1 MLSKDNKLYDK
12 TVITDESIISS
23 VFGLCVLLRILLGML
38 IILGKVG
45 KVFILC
51 LCSLVVY
58 GFYNKY
64 ELVGDSTWKCYPKVM
79 LTYGSVALIN
89 IFSDDEHVKK
99 TSGMLLI
106 SEAIIG
112 LNSRCMINKIT

>member
-1 MLSKDNKLYDK
+1 MLSKDNKLYDQ
-12 TVITDESIISS
+12 TVKTDESIISS

-45 KVFILC
+45 KAFIIC

-58 GFYNKY
+58 GFSKKY
-64 ELVGDSTWKCYPKVM
+64 KAVGDSTWKCYPKVI

-89 IFSDDEHVKK
+89 MLSNDEHVKK
-99 TSGMLLI
+99 SSGMLLI
-106 SEAIIG
+106 SEAILG
-112 LNSRCMINKIT
+112 LNSRSMINKIT